1 MFKQIKKPQL
11 CTKRFF
17 VPSFLPLQLTYADI
31 SFVAFVNGIKVS
43 IDNQKAKG
51 NPTPDIDE
59 LIGKY
64 PLLVAYIN
72 RVLAVP
78 EIKTWVEKRPD
89 SEF

>member
-1 MFKQIKKPQL
+1 M
-11 CTKRFF
+11 
-17 VPSFLPLQLTYADI
+17 
-31 SFVAFVNGIKVS
+31 
-43 IDNQKAKG
+43 
-51 NPTPDIDE
+51 PDVDE
-59 LIGKY
+59 IIGKC

>member
-1 MFKQIKKPQL
+1 MFKQIKKPQF

-17 VPSFLPLQLTYADI
+17 VPFFFPLKLTYADI
-31 SFVAFVNGIKVS
+31 SFVAFINGLQVS

-51 NPTPDIDE
+51 NPMPDVDE
-59 LIGKY
+59 IIGKC